1 MARVATADGYELH
14 AEAHGEGIPLV
25 LSCGLCTTRE
35 NWRPQVEPFVAAG
48 LRVVLW
54 DYRGHGLSD
63 APDDPEAYTL
73 ERVVD
78 DLLRVLDW
86 AAPGRAA
93 IVGGLSFGGLASLH
107 LALAHPERVRA
118 LLLVDTG
125 PGFKNPE
132 AQQRWE
138 AQVER
143 NAAFVERRG
152 MQAFVESRAVATAI
166 GQHPERPAGLAAAR
180 AIAAQQ
186 PHGIAHFSR
195 RVAGPARP
203 VIDRLGEIDVPALVV
218 VGEKDEAYLRAS
230 ELMGKRLPRAER
242 VVIPGGGHVV
252 NLDEPEAFD
261 RAVLAFVR
269 RLREGECAP
278 PEPGNGR

>member
-1 MARVATADGYELH
+1 MARVATSDGYTLH

-25 LSCGLCTTRE
+25 LSCGLCTTAA
-35 NWRPQVEPFVAAG
+35 NWQPQVAPLARAG

-54 DYRGHGLSD
+54 DFRGHGRSD
-63 APDDPEAYTL
+63 APDDPSAYDL
-73 ERVVD
+73 DRVVD
-78 DLLRVLDW
+78 DLRRVLDW
-86 AAPGRAA
+86 AAPGETA
-93 IVGGLSFGGLASLH
+93 IVGGLSFGGLLSLH
-107 LALAHPERVRA
+107 LALLHPERVRA

-132 AQQRWE
+132 AQARWE

-143 NAAFVERRG
+143 TAAFAETQG
-152 MQAFVESRAVATAI
+152 MRAFVESRAAATMI
-166 GQHPERPAGLAAAR
+166 GLWPERPAARAAAD

-186 PHGIAHFSR
+186 PHGIAHFAR

-203 VIDRLGEIDVPALVV
+203 VIDRLAEIRAPALVL

-230 ELMGKRLPRAER
+230 EVLATRLPRAQR
-242 VVIPGGGHVV
+242 VVVPGAGHVV

-261 RAVLAFVR
+261 AAVADFVR
-269 RLREGECAP
+269 TLGLP
-278 PEPGNGR
+278 PRG